1 VQAMYDEYGERGFV
15 PLSIN
20 LWENMETVVKPY
32 ARQYTY
38 PFFRDGGSMWNLY
51 NISNSI
57 PLNYVIDTAGIVV
70 GGMVGFNEYTI
81 RSWIEPYL
89 TGVAE
94 RKALP
99 LPKFISVSPNP
110 ANRTQRI
117 SFNLPDAGNVS
128 LRVYSATGELVRTLL
143 NGSLTAGSQIVS
155 WNLTDDQA
163 RLVPNG
169 LYFYELAAGKY
180 NVRMKT
186 SVLR

>member
-1 VQAMYDEYGERGFV
+1 MFDEYGEMGFV

-38 PFFRDGGSMWNLY
+38 PFFRDGGSMWSLY

-89 TGVAE
+89 GVAE
-94 RKALP
+94 NNKEP
-99 LPKFISVSPNP
+99 LPKFTTVSPNP
-110 ANRTQRI
+110 ANRTQQIR
-117 SFNLPDAGNVS
+117 FTLPNAGNVT
-128 LRVYSATGELVRTLL
+128 LRVYSVSGELIRTVFH
-143 NGSLTAGSQIVS
+143 GSLNPGAQVIS
-155 WNLTDDQA
+155 WNLTDDQG
-163 RLVPNG
+163 RFVPNG
-169 LYFYELAAGKY
+169 LYFYELSLGQY